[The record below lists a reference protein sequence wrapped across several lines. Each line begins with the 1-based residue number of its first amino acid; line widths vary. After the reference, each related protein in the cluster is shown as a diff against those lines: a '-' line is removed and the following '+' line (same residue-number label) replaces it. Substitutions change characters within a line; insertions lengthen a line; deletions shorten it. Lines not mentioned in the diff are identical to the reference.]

1 MADITKCK
9 GTNCDLAPTCYR
21 YTAPKGYIQ
30 SYFSEVPLN
39 KETNTC
45 DEYWKDSK
53 YVTVNIE
60 SATGEDL
67 GKVTYIPLLDV
78 DITKKMTPENHIDVL
93 SEIIKQDIL
102 NNKEEK

>member
-45 DEYWKDSK
+45 DEYWDNANRG
-53 YVTVNIE
+53 T
-60 SATGEDL
+60 
-67 GKVTYIPLLDV
+67 
-78 DITKKMTPENHIDVL
+78 KMTPENHIDVL
-93 SEIIKQDIL
+93 SEIIKQHIAEGGQD
-102 NNKEEK
+102 E